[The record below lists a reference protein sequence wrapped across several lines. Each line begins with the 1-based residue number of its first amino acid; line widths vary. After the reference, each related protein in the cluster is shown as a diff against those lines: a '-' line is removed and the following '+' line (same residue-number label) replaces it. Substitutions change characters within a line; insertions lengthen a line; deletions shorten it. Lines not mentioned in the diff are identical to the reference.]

1 MAEVPDPAEVAARSE
16 RSARAEATPP
26 HGVCATC
33 RGMVLVRARYDDY
46 WRTPL
51 TLQDLRVTD
60 MNGVVFDGDIRTQG
74 LLNFGTADG
83 EVSDTDI
90 AALRDYLG
98 SAEAADAQ
106 RGPLLVE
113 TIPDP
118 AAAPQVAD
126 LERQILSDL
135 RVFASRMETA
145 IQPWIDDWERSGW
158 FGALETFL
166 GGLRD
171 GAAAWVD
178 GESEFWAGMWE
189 WVSGLPDMLG
199 EAWDDLSAGVR
210 ALWDNRHRIV
220 ELLQSLAE
228 GAVDAFERGF
238 AALLDALDGLPGI
251 EELVE
256 LLRSLVIRSAEWAG
270 AMIEVV
276 RQTDVLRALT
286 ATALGVLVLIPPN
299 FWAEVAG
306 TGVGYLIPE
315 AIIAILFLIVAA
327 FTGGTGGAGLAAR
340 LVIFANNVGQR
351 MRAAGQA
358 GGAIVDMLD
367 FLGGL
372 VSKLTELVRKVMRN
386 RRERATG
393 QTDREVPI
401 VRSVRR
407 HDVPCFDLPRG
418 ADPAEFDRQ
427 LREQMDAINQMT
439 ADDMAYAHYVL
450 DQARA
455 EHARQMA
462 AGLRPAGSSFTDIL
476 RDNGAQRSARQ
487 DYALDLENQGFDD
500 EEISEIMSSVD
511 ATHFLDI
518 VAGGNPSDVG
528 IGGSAENRGIGRQ
541 WIREGRAESLGQTA
555 RGMRQDGLADRRMNV
570 NLERCR

>member
-1 MAEVPDPAEVAARSE
+1 MIGPDEI
-16 RSARAEATPP
+16 
-26 HGVCATC
+26 
-33 RGMVLVRARYDDY
+33 L
-46 WRTPL
+46 PL
-51 TLQDLRVTD
+51 QCLLPLQVMPQLFAL
-60 MNGVVFDGDIRTQG
+60 GALYL

-118 AAAPQVAD
+118 AAAQQVAD

-135 RVFASRMETA
+135 RVFASRMETV

-158 FGALETFL
+158 FGALGTFL

-251 EELVE
+251 EEIVE

-270 AMIEVV
+270 AMYDHGPVAW
-276 RQTDVLRALT
+276 RCCRT
-286 ATALGVLVLIPPN
+286 LG
-299 FWAEVAG
+299 
-306 TGVGYLIPE
+306 
-315 AIIAILFLIVAA
+315 
-327 FTGGTGGAGLAAR
+327 
-340 LVIFANNVGQR
+340 
-351 MRAAGQA
+351 
-358 GGAIVDMLD
+358 
-367 FLGGL
+367 
-372 VSKLTELVRKVMRN
+372 
-386 RRERATG
+386 
-393 QTDREVPI
+393 
-401 VRSVRR
+401 
-407 HDVPCFDLPRG
+407 
-418 ADPAEFDRQ
+418 
-427 LREQMDAINQMT
+427 
-439 ADDMAYAHYVL
+439 
-450 DQARA
+450 
-455 EHARQMA
+455 
-462 AGLRPAGSSFTDIL
+462 
-476 RDNGAQRSARQ
+476 RQ
-487 DYALDLENQGFDD
+487 DSPLESGSLRGF
-500 EEISEIMSSVD
+500 S
-511 ATHFLDI
+511 
-518 VAGGNPSDVG
+518 
-528 IGGSAENRGIGRQ
+528 
-541 WIREGRAESLGQTA
+541 
-555 RGMRQDGLADRRMNV
+555 
-570 NLERCR
+570 